1 MNYLGSWRENLTAF
15 SRTAQ
20 AALLVSL
27 AIHCVIVLLVIQL
40 YQAPQPLTDRILE
53 IDLQVLMVQEFVEV
67 EELEET
73 IVEPLVE
80 VEVAEELS
88 IASEEPLEEEPLP
101 PVVPEVVSVISVEEA
116 DVEAEFTL
124 SEPVAVLVHPDTLEE
139 FVRAD
144 SEYTRVP
151 TYKSFEAQLR
161 QENYFNSWT
170 EKVTKFGKRAIP
182 DSTTQKTFHGEVKL
196 HVVLSMD
203 GGLDHVSIIDPAGLE
218 FLNNLALSIVRMASP
233 YAPVPRKLLNREGE
247 LVFQPKIVFRN
258 KLAWVE

>member
-53 IDLQVLMVQEFVEV
+53 IDLQGLMVQEFVEV
-67 EELEET
+67 EELEEP

-88 IASEEPLEEEPLP
+88 IAAEEPIEEPIP
-101 PVVPEVVSVISVEEA
+101 PVVPEVVSVISVEET
-116 DVEAEFTL
+116 DVDAEFTL

-144 SEYTRVP
+144 SEYTRIP

-182 DSTTQKTFHGEVKL
+182 DSTTQKTFHGEVKM